1 MCINIDGPSLDN
13 LDTGKFVSDCIE
25 STVTSR
31 HLNGHNSSRTET
43 HEEADGNVV
52 LKGQNKTKTF
62 EDYFGCIHLF
72 FLTLMMRS
80 YFSALVDTIEAR
92 MLYFLL
98 QKLFFFC
105 RSCFQY

>member
-13 LDTGKFVSDCIE
+13 LDTGKYVSDCIE

-52 LKGQNKTKTF
+52 L
-62 EDYFGCIHLF
+62 
-72 FLTLMMRS
+72 
-80 YFSALVDTIEAR
+80 
-92 MLYFLL
+92 
-98 QKLFFFC
+98 
-105 RSCFQY
+105 